1 MQQDN
6 QQNNEDVEMVAE
18 EGKQDDTAGPAT
30 NQNNNEA
37 EQLSQKTTWKKW
49 KMQLDEKVQQ
59 AKKKNKTQMNAL
71 LDFLLTI
78 DKTLSENQELEL
90 LMDADELFNSV
101 FKITYYDD
109 PDHSI
114 CNTPLTQLSTQN
126 PPLPHAEVLEAVE
139 DLVMP

>member
-1 MQQDN
+1 
-6 QQNNEDVEMVAE
+6 
-18 EGKQDDTAGPAT
+18 
-30 NQNNNEA
+30 
-37 EQLSQKTTWKKW
+37 
-49 KMQLDEKVQQ
+49 MQLDEKVQQ

-71 LDFLLTI
+71 LDFLLAI

-109 PDHSI
+109 PDYSI
-114 CNTPLTQLSTQN
+114 CNTPLTQLSTQH
-126 PPLPHAEVLEAVE
+126 PPLPHAKVLEAVE